1 MTDTFPNGAAI
12 SSASPARAGTTGS
25 PPITRSAEWS
35 SVSWG
40 RPVAI
45 EEQAAIIL
53 FDGVCNLCN
62 GWVRFLIP
70 RDLNGTFRF
79 AAQQSP
85 AGQAIIEDHIGGA
98 GELSS
103 VILIEGN
110 AIYVESDAVLRIL
123 ARLGPPWSWIT
134 FFRIIPRRVRDACY
148 RFIAQ
153 HRYRWFGRTEVCQ
166 VPSAEMRSRF
176 IE

>member
-1 MTDTFPNGAAI
+1 VVVPE
-12 SSASPARAGTTGS
+12 R
-25 PPITRSAEWS
+25 
-35 SVSWG
+35 
-40 RPVAI
+40 
-45 EEQAAIIL
+45 AAIIL

-62 GWVRFLIP
+62 GWVKFVIQ
-70 RDLNGTFRF
+70 RDPNGTFRF

-85 AGQAIIEDHIGGA
+85 TGRAIIEDHVRGA
-98 GELSS
+98 DELSS
-103 VILIEGN
+103 VILIEGD

-123 ARLGPPWSWIT
+123 AQLGPPWSWIT

-148 RFIAQ
+148 RFIAK

-166 VPSAEMRSRF
+166 VPSADMRSRF

>member
-1 MTDTFPNGAAI
+1 MFRGGE
-12 SSASPARAGTTGS
+12 R
-25 PPITRSAEWS
+25 
-35 SVSWG
+35 
-40 RPVAI
+40 VAI
-45 EEQAAIIL
+45 PEQAAIIL

-62 GWVRFLIP
+62 GWVRFVIR
-70 RDLNGTFRF
+70 RDPNSTFRF

-85 AGQAIIEDHIGGA
+85 AGQGIIEEHIRGG

-103 VILIEGN
+103 VILIEDH

-134 FFRIIPRRVRDACY
+134 FFRIIPRRVRNACY
-148 RFIAQ
+148 RFIAK
-153 HRYRWFGRTEVCQ
+153 HRYRWLGRTEVCQ
-166 VPSAEMRSRF
+166 VPSADMRSRF